1 MTEANIQAAIRL
13 ALGRLPTVKLFRN
26 NRGKAWLGPATRLAA
41 GQRIIAEPGDVLVR
55 HAQLVEFG
63 LTDGASDL
71 IGLTQVVVT
80 PAMVGQRLAVFTALE
95 VKDFRGRASE
105 AQTNFVRFVREFG
118 GRAGIVRSPEDAA
131 SMVGGVY
138 D

>member
-1 MTEANIQAAIRL
+1 MTEAEIQVAVRL
-13 ALGRLPTVKLFRN
+13 ALGRLPNLKLFRN

-41 GQRIIAEPGDVLVR
+41 GQRIVAESGDVLVR
-55 HAQLVEFG
+55 HAQLVDFG

-71 IGLTQVVVT
+71 IGLKQVVVT
-80 PAMVGQRLAVFTALE
+80 PAMVGRKLAVFTALE
-95 VKDFRGRASE
+95 VKAERGRASE
-105 AQTNFVRFVREFG
+105 AQINFVRFVREFG

-131 SMVGGVY
+131 SVVDGIY